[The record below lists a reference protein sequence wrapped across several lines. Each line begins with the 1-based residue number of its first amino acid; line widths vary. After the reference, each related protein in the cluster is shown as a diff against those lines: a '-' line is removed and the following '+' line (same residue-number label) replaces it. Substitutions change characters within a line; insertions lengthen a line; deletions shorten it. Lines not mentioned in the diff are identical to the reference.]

1 MSATDRP
8 KASRTQHG
16 ANCVSSGNGFG
27 GSKILAH
34 HHERLA
40 VVYIRQSTPRQVQEN
55 IESTALQY
63 QLARRAVGLGWREDR
78 VLIIDDDLGQ
88 SAATATH
95 RIGFQRLLAEVGLNH
110 VGLVLGIEMS
120 RLARSCKD
128 WYQLLELCAVFR
140 TLLADQDGVY
150 DPTGYNDRLLLG
162 LKGTMSEAELHVIRS
177 RLDQG
182 KRHKAQRGELITRLP
197 VGYVFLPSGE
207 VAMDPDQQVQA
218 VVRLIFD
225 KFIELGSGGAVVR
238 YLHRSQIRVPVRPIN
253 GRQTPPLQ
261 WRPPTH
267 GAIYAVLN
275 HPLYAGAYAYGR
287 RPVDLQRKQVNPSQR
302 SQITVPMDQWQ
313 VLLPDHLPA
322 YITWD
327 QYLLNRERLRQN
339 VSRWDTTGA
348 PRRGAA
354 LLGGLVYCGRCGHRM
369 QVHYAGAHR
378 ACYGCNR
385 VDRNGDCARCPGL
398 AAGPLD
404 ALVSRH
410 VLRALEPA
418 SLELSLRAHEDLE
431 RERQRLHQHWQQQLE
446 RARYQADRAR
456 RQYELVEP
464 ENRLVVRELEKE
476 WEGAM
481 VQLRQQEEEYARFR
495 RDLPCGLSRA
505 EREIIRALAGDIPQI
520 WNSSTTT
527 PEDRQIV
534 IRQLVDRIRVRVDGS
549 SEAATVAIH
558 WKGGSVTEHSWRRSV
573 RRYRQLDAYDRLLG
587 RIQELRADGQTGP
600 AIASALN
607 AENYRT
613 AKGLF
618 FTAGTVRTLLS
629 RQGLSRSR
637 TALEHPEGCGRDEWW
652 VGDLARELGASING
666 VKGWIARGWVN
677 ARQLRGGGRYWIV
690 WADADEVERL
700 RRLLLERRTPYSEEL
715 TAPKARPGRRSRSAG
730 DAREGRHKGGR
741 GNT

>member
-1 MSATDRP
+1 MSATDRS
-8 KASRTQHG
+8 KASRGQHG
-16 ANCVSSGNGFG
+16 ADCVSTGDGFG
-27 GSKILAH
+27 GAKIRAH

-55 IESTALQY
+55 TESTALQY

-88 SAATATH
+88 SAGTATH

-162 LKGTMSEAELHVIRS
+162 LKGTMSEAELHVMRS

-182 KRHKAQRGELITRLP
+182 KRHKAQRGELFTRLP

-218 VVRLIFD
+218 AVRLILD

-238 YLHRSQIRVPVRPIN
+238 YLHRAQIRVPVRPIN
-253 GRQTPPLQ
+253 DRQTPPLQ

-267 GAIYAVLN
+267 GAIYSVLN

-287 RPVDLQRKQVNPSQR
+287 RPVNLQQKQVNPSQR
-302 SQITVPMDQWQ
+302 AQITVPMDQWQ
-313 VLLPDHLPA
+313 VLLRDHLPA

-327 QYLLNRERLRQN
+327 QYLFNRERLRQN

-348 PRRGAA
+348 PRRGTA

-369 QVHYAGAHR
+369 QVHYAGPQR

-385 VDRNGDCARCPGL
+385 VDRNGDEARCPGL

-404 ALVSRH
+404 ALVSRQ

-418 SLELSLRAHEDLE
+418 SLELSLQAHEDLE
-431 RERQRLHQHWQQQLE
+431 RERQRLHQHWQQRLE

-456 RQYELVEP
+456 RQYELAEP
-464 ENRLVVRELEKE
+464 ENRLVVRELEKQ

-481 VQLRQQEEEYARFR
+481 VQLRQQAEEYARFR

-549 SEAATVAIH
+549 SEVATVAIH
-558 WKGGSVTEHSWRRSV
+558 WKGGSVTEHPWRRAV
-573 RRYRQLDAYDRLLG
+573 RRYRQLDAYDQLLG
-587 RIQELRADGQTGP
+587 RIRELRADGQTTP

-637 TALEHPEGCGRDEWW
+637 TALENPEGCGRDEWW
-652 VGDLARELGASING
+652 VGDLARELGASISG

-677 ARQLRGGGRYWIV
+677 ARQLHGGGRYWLV

-700 RRLLLERRTPYSEEL
+700 RRLLLERRTPYSDKL
-715 TAPKARPGRRSRSAG
+715 TVPKARPRQV
-730 DAREGRHKGGR
+730 KPIGR
-741 GNT
+741 GRARRPSLGRTR